1 MSAKSRATK
10 VRKRVWHAGRLL
22 VLFVALVATFGVFF
36 LASMRFTTT
45 AREVEVP
52 DLRGRSLADARA
64 ALADS
69 GLNLQVEEGRRA
81 DKEIPAD
88 HVLSQEPGPGVVIR
102 RQRSVRVRLSDGQRA
117 PVVPAVANLPEHTA
131 EVALQSEE
139 IAIGYRAEIRSAVHD
154 PGAIVAHDPPAGE
167 RSSTVNVVVNR
178 GGEGRSYVVP
188 DLIGTQG
195 ARAAEVLRGQG
206 FRVAVAAEVPYPG
219 LPAGIVVRQ
228 LPQAGFRI
236 QQSDTITLEVSR

>member
-1 MSAKSRATK
+1 
-10 VRKRVWHAGRLL
+10 
-22 VLFVALVATFGVFF
+22 
-36 LASMRFTTT
+36 
-45 AREVEVP
+45 
-52 DLRGRSLADARA
+52 
-64 ALADS
+64 
-69 GLNLQVEEGRRA
+69 
-81 DKEIPAD
+81 
-88 HVLSQEPGPGVVIR
+88 
-102 RQRSVRVRLSDGQRA
+102 
-117 PVVPAVANLPEHTA
+117 
-131 EVALQSEE
+131 
-139 IAIGYRAEIRSAVHD
+139 
-154 PGAIVAHDPPAGE
+154 
-167 RSSTVNVVVNR
+167 VVNR